1 MPSNNTGR
9 DTVQHMAQTRKRY
22 STSRKTKYN
31 YHHSRRRSKRTHQ
44 ENRAVVKPQAA
55 PALEKVFSRIGKP
68 DPAPF
73 KADPFQSD
81 ALRAIQRTD
90 CLVTAPTGAGKTW
103 IAEKAIQSIYE
114 KGGRCWYASPLKALT
129 NSKRTEFGETFG
141 DENVGILTG
150 DAKENSDAPIIVGT
164 TEILRNKL
172 YEAMRGSENLDYD
185 LVILDEAHFLGDKDR
200 GVVWEEI
207 MIYLPTRINMLML
220 SATIGNSREIAEWL
234 SLLRNKECVV
244 IKDSERPV
252 PLYPLFL
259 HPPEK
264 ITPLLNGSRLN
275 DTATSWLEKNKNR
288 RSFRGKLPP
297 FDTIIEI
304 MREFNLLPAIFFLKS
319 RGDCDAAVNL
329 CKLASDRGNNSH
341 FEKDL
346 NGILEHH
353 PYMKNHKQLKS
364 LRYSRVGA
372 HHGGQLPGWK
382 SVVETMMKGEHL
394 DAVFATS
401 TVAAGVNF
409 PARTVVL
416 FNSDQFNGHE
426 FVPLDAT
433 AFHQMTGR
441 AGRRGQDKIGFMM
454 AFPGK
459 FMDLLHIRKLY
470 FSRPEKITSRLRSD
484 FSMTLNL
491 LLSHTPEGIRD
502 IFERSFADYQH
513 RKKKGKTTLWEDF
526 SRHFDFLKAEGFVD
540 EENRLTEDGVWTS
553 QLRLD
558 QPLLIAQCLRDDAF
572 PYENEALLAAAIAP
586 FAYDRSYNI
595 TISRTSLPKRL
606 RKAVDRVYKSAEP
619 LSKRMTAAGF
629 DTAPLPLWTSA
640 AIYSWAI
647 GTEWDHI
654 VQRTKIADGDFAML
668 ISRTA
673 DSLNQI
679 ASLKDT
685 HPQTASLA
693 ATARR
698 AILREPVVFD

>member
-1 MPSNNTGR
+1 
-9 DTVQHMAQTRKRY
+9 MAQTQKRY
-22 STSRKTKYN
+22 AASRKTKHN
-31 YHHSRRRSKRTHQ
+31 YHHSRKRSKRSYQ
-44 ENRAVVKPQAA
+44 ENSAVVKPQAD
-55 PALEKVFSRIGKP
+55 PALEQVFSRIGNP

-73 KADPFQSD
+73 RPDPFQSD
-81 ALRAIQRTD
+81 ALKAIQRTD

-103 IAEKAIQSIYE
+103 IAEKAIKPIYE
-114 KGGRCWYASPLKALT
+114 RGSRCWYASPLKALS
-129 NSKRTEFGETFG
+129 NSKRTEFGAIFG
-141 DENVGILTG
+141 DEHVGILTG
-150 DAKENSDAPIIVGT
+150 DTKENSDAPIIVGT

-172 YEAMRGSENLDYD
+172 YEAMHSSEDLDYD
-185 LVILDEAHFLGDKDR
+185 LVILDEAHFLGDEDR

-207 MIYLPTRINMLML
+207 MIYLPTRIHMLML
-220 SATIGNSREIAEWL
+220 SATIGNSQEIAGWL
-234 SLLRNKECVV
+234 SALRNKECVV
-244 IKDSERPV
+244 IQDNERPV

-259 HPPEK
+259 HPPGK
-264 ITPLLNGSRLN
+264 ITPLLKGNRLHDN
-275 DTATSWLEKNKNR
+275 PISWLERNRNR

-297 FDTIIEI
+297 FDSIIEV
-304 MREFNLLPAIFFLKS
+304 MRSFNLLPAIFFLKS

-329 CKLASDRGNNSH
+329 CKLHSDRGNNGH
-341 FEKDL
+341 FEEDL
-346 NGILEHH
+346 QEILEHH
-353 PYMKNHKQLKS
+353 PYMKNHKQLHS

-372 HHGGQLPGWK
+372 HHGGQLPAWK
-382 SVVETMMKGEHL
+382 SVVETMMKGKHL

-426 FVPLDAT
+426 FAPLDAT

-441 AGRRGQDKIGFMM
+441 AGRRGQDNIGFMM
-454 AFPGK
+454 VFPGK
-459 FMDLLHIRKLY
+459 FMDLSHIRKLY
-470 FSRPEKITSRLRSD
+470 FSKPEKITSRIRSD
-484 FSMTLNL
+484 FSMVLNL

-502 IFERSFADYQH
+502 IFERSLADYQH
-513 RKKKGKTTLWEDF
+513 RKKRGGTTLWDDF
-526 SRHFDFLKAEGFVD
+526 NRHLDFLKAEDFVD

-572 PYENEALLAAAIAP
+572 PYENEALLAAVIAP
-586 FAYDRSYNI
+586 FAYDRNYNI

-606 RKAVDRVYKSAEP
+606 RKAIDRVYKSSEP

-640 AIYSWAI
+640 AIYSWAAGI
-647 GTEWDHI
+647 EWDRL
-654 VQRTKIADGDFAML
+654 VQRIKIAEGDLAML

-673 DSLNQI
+673 DSLHQI

-685 HPQTASLA
+685 HPQIASLA
-693 ATARR
+693 AAARR

>member
-1 MPSNNTGR
+1 
-9 DTVQHMAQTRKRY
+9 MAQTRKPY
-22 STSRKTKYN
+22 ATPGKTRYN
-31 YHHSRRRSKRTHQ
+31 YHHSRRRSKKTHQ
-44 ENRAVVKPQAA
+44 ENTTVVKPQTD

-103 IAEKAIQSIYE
+103 IAEKAIQSIHE
-114 KGGRCWYASPLKALT
+114 RGGRCWYASPLKALT
-129 NSKRTEFGETFG
+129 NSKRAEFGETFG
-141 DENVGILTG
+141 NENVGILTG

-172 YEAMRGSENLDYD
+172 YEAMHRGKDLDCD

-220 SATIGNSREIAEWL
+220 SATIGNSREIAGWL
-234 SLLRNKECVV
+234 SSLRNKECAV

-259 HPPEK
+259 YPPEK

-275 DTATSWLEKNKNR
+275 DAAISWLEKSRNR
-288 RSFRGKLPP
+288 RFVRGKLPP
-297 FDTIIEI
+297 FDIIIEI

-319 RGDCDAAVNL
+319 RGDCDAAVNF
-329 CKLASDRGNNSH
+329 CKLTSDRGNNGH
-341 FEKDL
+341 FEGDL
-346 NGILEHH
+346 NEILKRH
-353 PYMKNHKQLKS
+353 PYMKNHRQLQS

-372 HHGGQLPGWK
+372 HHGGQLPAWK

-426 FVPLDAT
+426 FMPLDAT

-459 FMDLLHIRKLY
+459 FMDLPHIRKLY
-470 FSRPEKITSRLRSD
+470 FSRPEKITSRIRSD

-491 LLSHTPEGIRD
+491 LLSHTPEGIRN
-502 IFERSFADYQH
+502 IFERSLANYQH
-513 RKKKGKTTLWEDF
+513 KKKKGKTTLWEDF
-526 SRHFDFLKAEGFVD
+526 SRHLDFLKAEGFVD
-540 EENRLTEDGVWTS
+540 EENHLTEDGIWTS

-572 PYENEALLAAAIAP
+572 PYENEALLAAVVAP

-595 TISRTSLPKRL
+595 AISRTSLPKRL
-606 RKAVDRVYKSAEP
+606 RKASDRVSKSAEP
-619 LSKRMTAAGF
+619 LSKRITAAGF
-629 DTAPLPLWTSA
+629 DTAPLPLWTSS
-640 AIYSWAI
+640 AIYSWAT
-647 GTEWDHI
+647 GTEWDRI
-654 VQRTKIADGDFAML
+654 VQRTKIAEGDLAML

-673 DSLNQI
+673 DSLHQI
-679 ASLKDT
+679 ASLKNT

-693 ATARR
+693 AAARR
-698 AILREPVVFD
+698 AIMKEPVVFD